1 MTTPQLTTNAIAFKE
16 WAVVCEA
23 LARGRQTLI
32 LRKGGIHEGRA
43 GFRVSHQ
50 EFWLLPTHFHAGAEA
65 LTPEAA
71 DLFAPPAEH
80 YRDGQFRISHYAVV
94 SEVLELTSEV
104 DALALE
110 GLHLWSAAT
119 VRERFHYKRPGLFGL
134 IVRIFTAPQAAA
146 IDDTPKIAGC
156 RSWVELPA
164 PLPTTSLTPALDD
177 EQFAA
182 QVAAIKQRLPA

>member
-1 MTTPQLTTNAIAFKE
+1 MTAPQLATNAIAFKE

-32 LRKGGIHEGRA
+32 LRKGGIHEGRT

-50 EFWLLPTHFHAGAEA
+50 EFWLLPTHFHAGADA

-71 DLFAPPAEH
+71 DLFAPAAEH
-80 YRDGQFRISHYAVV
+80 YRENQFHIAHYAVV
-94 SEVLELTSEV
+94 CEVLELTSEA

-110 GLHLWSAAT
+110 GLHLWSTAT
-119 VRERFHYKRPGLFGL
+119 VRERFHYKRPGLFAL
-134 IVRIFTAPQAAA
+134 IVRIFTAPQATA
-146 IDDTPKIAGC
+146 IDDTPSIAGC

-164 PLPTTSLTPALDD
+164 PLATTALTPALDD
-177 EQFAA
+177 ASFAE
-182 QVAAIKQRLPA
+182 QVAAINQRLTT